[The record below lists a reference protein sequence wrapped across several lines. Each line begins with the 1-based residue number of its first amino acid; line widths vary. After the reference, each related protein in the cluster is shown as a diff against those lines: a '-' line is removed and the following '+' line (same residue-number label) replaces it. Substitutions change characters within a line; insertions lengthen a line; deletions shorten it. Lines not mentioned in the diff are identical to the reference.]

1 MRWLVTGAGGML
13 GRDLVAALSADGAEV
28 TAATRREL
36 DITDPAAIVAALP
49 GHDVVVNAAAWT
61 DVDGAES
68 NEAEAT
74 RVNALGPQL
83 LAAACAAQGS
93 RLVQVSTDYV
103 FDGSATSPYAEDA
116 PLAPVSA
123 YGRSKAAGEHAVRRL
138 LPDASYVVRTAWL
151 YGEHGSNFVRTM
163 ANLQATRDVLDVV
176 DDQRGQPTWTRDVAT
191 ATVGLLR
198 ADAPAGTY
206 HATSTGETTWYGL
219 ARAVFSELGADPD
232 RVRPTTTDKYPRPAP
247 RPAYSALGH
256 AAWARAG
263 VPPIDDWRAR
273 LTAAFPTLGL
283 AS

>member
-151 YGEHGSNFVRTM
+151 YGEHGGNFVRTM
-163 ANLQATRDVLDVV
+163 ATLEASRETLDVV
-176 DDQRGQPTWTRDVAT
+176 DDQVGAPTWTRAVAE
-191 ATVGLLR
+191 AVARLVA

-206 HATSTGETTWYGL
+206 HATAQGQTSWFGL
-219 ARAVFSELGADPD
+219 ARAVFAEIGADPE
-232 RVRPTTTDKYPRPAP
+232 RVRSTTTDRFPRPAP
-247 RPAYSALGH
+247 RPAYSVLGHDAWDALGLT
-256 AAWARAG
+256 
-263 VPPIDDWRAR
+263 PPGDWRAMLHEAVPAVTGR
-273 LTAAFPTLGL
+273 
-283 AS
+283 